1 MVELNKNAIWWKR
14 MCSLKSEEVK
24 QLITD
29 LERRKSGLKRIQNG
43 FSRIHS
49 EEYRDGVNNQI
60 GILDH
65 VLMKLNWIMRD
76 ESN

>member
-1 MVELNKNAIWWKR
+1 MSK
-14 MCSLKSEEVK
+14 LKSEEVK

-29 LERRKSGLKRIQNG
+29 LERRKSGLKRIQYG

-65 VLMKLNWIMRD
+65 VLMKLNWIMRE

>member
-1 MVELNKNAIWWKR
+1 

-49 EEYRDGVNNQI
+49 GEYRGGVNNQI

>member
-1 MVELNKNAIWWKR
+1 M
-14 MCSLKSEEVK
+14 KSEEVK

-49 EEYRDGVNNQI
+49 EEYRECVN
-60 GILDH
+60 
-65 VLMKLNWIMRD
+65 
-76 ESN
+76 

>member
-1 MVELNKNAIWWKR
+1 M
-14 MCSLKSEEVK
+14 SGLKSEEIK
-24 QLITD
+24 KFITD

-49 EEYRDGVNNQI
+49 EEYRDGINKQI
-60 GILDH
+60 VILEQ
-65 VLMKLNWIMRD
+65 VVMRLNWIMRY

>member
-1 MVELNKNAIWWKR
+1 M
-14 MCSLKSEEVK
+14 KSEEIK

-60 GILDH
+60 GILDQ
-65 VLMKLNWIMRD
+65 VLMKLKWIMRD
-76 ESN
+76 ERN

>member
-1 MVELNKNAIWWKR
+1 

-29 LERRKSGLKRIQNG
+29 LERRKSGLKRIKNG

-60 GILDH
+60 GILDQA
-65 VLMKLNWIMRD
+65 LMKLNWIMRD

>member
-1 MVELNKNAIWWKR
+1 
-14 MCSLKSEEVK
+14 MCSLKSEEIK

-49 EEYRDGVNNQI
+49 EEYREGINKQI

-65 VLMKLNWIMRD
+65 VLMKLNWIMRE

>member
-1 MVELNKNAIWWKR
+1 
-14 MCSLKSEEVK
+14 MCGLKSEEIK
-24 QLITD
+24 QLIND

-60 GILDH
+60 SILDQ

>member
-1 MVELNKNAIWWKR
+1 

-24 QLITD
+24 QFITD

-49 EEYRDGVNNQI
+49 EEYRDGVNKQI
-60 GILDH
+60 GILDQ
-65 VLMKLNWIMRD
+65 VVMRLNWVMRD

>member
-1 MVELNKNAIWWKR
+1 M
-14 MCSLKSEEVK
+14 KSEEVK

-49 EEYRDGVNNQI
+49 EEYRDGVNKQI
-60 GILDH
+60 GILDQ
-65 VLMKLNWIMRD
+65 VVMRLNWVMRD

>member
-1 MVELNKNAIWWKR
+1 

-49 EEYRDGVNNQI
+49 EEYREGVNKQLV
-60 GILDH
+60 ILDQ
-65 VLMKLNWIMRD
+65 VIMRLNWIMRE

>member
-1 MVELNKNAIWWKR
+1 
-14 MCSLKSEEVK
+14 CGLKSEEIK

-60 GILDH
+60 GILDQ
-65 VLMKLNWIMRD
+65 VLMKLNWIMRK

>member
-1 MVELNKNAIWWKR
+1 M
-14 MCSLKSEEVK
+14 KSEEIK
-24 QLITD
+24 QLIND

-60 GILDH
+60 SILDQ

>member
-1 MVELNKNAIWWKR
+1 

-29 LERRKSGLKRIQNG
+29 LERRASNLKRVRNG
-43 FSRIHS
+43 FSKIHS
-49 EEYRDGVNNQI
+49 EEYRDGVNKQL
-60 GILDH
+60 GILDQ
-65 VLMKLNWIMRD
+65 VLMRFNWIMRE

>member
-1 MVELNKNAIWWKR
+1 
-14 MCSLKSEEVK
+14 LKSEEIK

-60 GILDH
+60 GILDQ

>member
-1 MVELNKNAIWWKR
+1 

-29 LERRKSGLKRIQNG
+29 LERRKSGLKRIQYG

-49 EEYRDGVNNQI
+49 EEYRDGINNQI
-60 GILDH
+60 GILDQ
-65 VLMKLNWIMRD
+65 VLMKLNWIMRN

>member
-1 MVELNKNAIWWKR
+1 

-24 QLITD
+24 QLMVD

-43 FSRIHS
+43 FSRVHG
-49 EEYRDGVNNQI
+49 EEYREGVNKQI
-60 GILDH
+60 GFLDH
-65 VLMKLNWIMRD
+65 VLMKLNWIMRN

>member
-1 MVELNKNAIWWKR
+1 

-43 FSRIHS
+43 FSRMHS
-49 EEYRDGVNNQI
+49 EEYRDGVNRQI
-60 GILDH
+60 GILDQ
-65 VLMKLNWIMRD
+65 VIMRLNWITRD

>member
-1 MVELNKNAIWWKR
+1 

-65 VLMKLNWIMRD
+65 HVLMKLNWIMRD

>member
-1 MVELNKNAIWWKR
+1 

-49 EEYRDGVNNQI
+49 EEYRDGVNKQI
-60 GILDH
+60 GILDQ
-65 VLMKLNWIMRD
+65 VVMRLNWVMRD

>member
-1 MVELNKNAIWWKR
+1 

-29 LERRKSGLKRIQNG
+29 LERRKSGLKRIQYG

-60 GILDH
+60 GILDQ
-65 VLMKLNWIMRD
+65 VLMKLKWIMRD
-76 ESN
+76 ERN

>member
-1 MVELNKNAIWWKR
+1 
-14 MCSLKSEEVK
+14 MCGLKSEEIK

-60 GILDH
+60 GILDQ
-65 VLMKLNWIMRD
+65 VLMKLKWIMRD
-76 ESN
+76 ERN

>member
-1 MVELNKNAIWWKR
+1 M
-14 MCSLKSEEVK
+14 KSEEVK

-29 LERRKSGLKRIQNG
+29 LERRKSGLKRIQYG

-65 VLMKLNWIMRD
+65 VLMKLNWIMRE

>member
-1 MVELNKNAIWWKR
+1 
-14 MCSLKSEEVK
+14 LKSEEVK

-29 LERRKSGLKRIQNG
+29 LERRKSGLKRIQYG

-60 GILDH
+60 GILDQ
-65 VLMKLNWIMRD
+65 VLMKLKWIMRD
-76 ESN
+76 ERN

>member
-1 MVELNKNAIWWKR
+1 
-14 MCSLKSEEVK
+14 MCGLKSEEVK

-60 GILDH
+60 GILDQ

>member
-1 MVELNKNAIWWKR
+1 

-60 GILDH
+60 GILDQ

>member
-1 MVELNKNAIWWKR
+1 M
-14 MCSLKSEEVK
+14 SGLKSEEVK

-60 GILDH
+60 GILDQ
-65 VLMKLNWIMRD
+65 VVMRLNWIMRE